1 MNFDFSQLSLLVQ
14 RALKDM
20 GFEKP
25 TPIQKEAIPLALKG
39 YDIMGQAATGTGKTA
54 AFGIPIVEGTE
65 KGDGL
70 TALIMTPTRELAM
83 QVKEQLYQLSKYKG
97 VKVFSFYGGT
107 SVQKDLELLWRT
119 TPNIV
124 VGTPG
129 RIKDLTMR
137 GLFNFDELRYFV
149 LDEADRMLDM
159 GFIEDI
165 EWMIA
170 QLPKERQNFLFS
182 ATINKEIEALA
193 KKHLRKDY
201 KFIRVITEELK
212 PKIEERLIKLSSSG
226 QKMSELEKLL
236 REHLLEKVIV
246 FVKTKKD
253 AKDITEDLRRR
264 GFNVVSLHG
273 DMTQRQRERSLK
285 LFKEGKVKIVVATDV
300 ASRGLDIKGVSL
312 VINYHIP
319 EDPEVYIH
327 RIGRTGRIGA
337 YGKAYSLITPEDS
350 KALWRIK
357 KLKESYAVAGDGTV

>member
-1 MNFDFSQLSLLVQ
+1 MNFEFSQLSEHL
-14 RALKDM
+14 RKALKDM

-39 YDIMGQAATGTGKTA
+39 YDLMGQAATGTGKTA
-54 AFGIPIVEGTE
+54 AFGIPIVEKGKKEEGTI
-65 KGDGL
+65 
-70 TALIMTPTRELAM
+70 ALIMTPTRELAL

-97 VKVFSFYGGT
+97 LKVFSFYGGT
-107 SVQKDLELLWRT
+107 PVQKDLELLWKVV
-119 TPNIV
+119 PNII

-137 GLFNFDELRYFV
+137 GLFNFDNLKFFV

-165 EWMIA
+165 EWIIS
-170 QLPKERQNFLFS
+170 QLPRERQTFLFS
-182 ATINKEIEALA
+182 ATIPRSVEDLA
-193 KKHLRKDY
+193 KRHLRKDY
-201 KFIRVITEELK
+201 KFVRVITEELK
-212 PKIEERLIKLSSSG
+212 PKIEERLIKLNSSG
-226 QKMSELEKLL
+226 QKLSELEKLL
-236 REHLLEKVIV
+236 REHLLDKIIV

-253 AKDITEDLRRR
+253 AKDLTAELKRR

-273 DMTQRQRERSLK
+273 DMTQRQRENSLR
-285 LFKEGKVKIVVATDV
+285 LFRDGKAKVVVATDV

-350 KALWRIK
+350 RALWRIN
-357 KLKESYAVAGDGTV
+357 KLKENYAKA

>member
-1 MNFDFSQLSLLVQ
+1 MDFDFSQLSISLLK
-14 RALKDM
+14 ALKDL
-20 GFEKP
+20 GLERP

-54 AFGIPIVEGTE
+54 AFGIPIIEGSEKEEGT
-65 KGDGL
+65 
-70 TALIMTPTRELAM
+70 TALIMTPTRELAI

-97 VKVFSFYGGT
+97 LKVFSFYGGT
-107 SVQKDLELLWRT
+107 PVQKDLELLWKI
-119 TPNIV
+119 TPNII

-137 GLFNFDELRYFV
+137 GLFNFEGLKYFV

-165 EWMIA
+165 EWIIT
-170 QLPKERQNFLFS
+170 QLPKERQTLLFS
-182 ATINKEIEALA
+182 ATIPREVEELA
-193 KKHLRKDY
+193 KKHLKKDY
-201 KFIRVITEELK
+201 KFVKVITEELK
-212 PKIEERLIKLSSSG
+212 PKIEERLIKVSSSG
-226 QKMSELEKLL
+226 QKMSELEKIL
-236 REHLLEKVIV
+236 REHVLEKVIV

-253 AKDITEDLRRR
+253 AKEITQELKRK

-273 DMTQRQRERSLK
+273 DMTQRQKENALR
-285 LFKEGKVKIVVATDV
+285 LFRDGKVKIVVATDV

-327 RIGRTGRIGA
+327 RIGRTGRIGT

-357 KLKESYAVAGDGTV
+357 KLKESYVQA